1 MEVAN
6 NLVLIKEETA
16 KVKEN
21 KMGLL
26 ESALDEQNERYH
38 YGEVR
43 GVGWDIKDRLK
54 VGDRIAFDS
63 AHGFDIKID
72 SEVLRLV
79 PLHSLALVF

>member
-16 KVKEN
+16 KAKEDN
-21 KMGLL
+21 LGLL
-26 ESALDEQNERYH
+26 TTASSEQNERYH

>member
-6 NLVLIKEETA
+6 NLVLIKVEVPQEKTDTL
-16 KVKEN
+16 
-21 KMGLL
+21 GLL
-26 ESALDEQNERYH
+26 TTAAPEENERYKC
-38 YGEVR
+38 GEVR
-43 GVGWDIKDRLK
+43 GIGCDLKDRLK
-54 VGDRIAFDS
+54 EGDRIAFDS

>member
-6 NLVLIKEETA
+6 NLVLIKVEVPQEKTD
-16 KVKEN
+16 KL
-21 KMGLL
+21 GLL
-26 ESALDEQNERYH
+26 TTAATEENERYK

-43 GVGWDIKDRLK
+43 GIGWDIKDRLN